1 MFDETTIRF
10 LKNKAVD
17 ARREI
22 LEMVYRANSGHI
34 GGSLSAIELVV
45 ALYYHIMIH
54 DPRNPKWWERDRF
67 ILSKGH
73 CSPVIYAVL
82 ADCGYFPRQD
92 LNHFRRPGC
101 HLQGHP
107 YEPKTPGIDA
117 STGTLGLGLSTACG
131 MALAAKLKGQSHYY
145 YVLCGD
151 GELQEGQIWEAAM
164 FGNKYKLDNVIAF
177 VDRNYLQT
185 DGVTEDVMPLDPLAP
200 KWEAFGWRVFEID
213 GHKFS
218 QIIETVEEAKSLKGK
233 PAVIIARTIK
243 GKGVSFMENEAMWHG
258 TPPDQKQFERAV
270 EELTL
275 GI

>member
-1 MFDETTIRF
+1 
-10 LKNKAVD
+10 
-17 ARREI
+17 
-22 LEMVYRANSGHI
+22 
-34 GGSLSAIELVV
+34 
-45 ALYYHIMIH
+45 
-54 DPRNPKWWERDRF
+54 
-67 ILSKGH
+67 
-73 CSPVIYAVL
+73 VL

-151 GELQEGQIWEAAM
+151 GELQEGQIWEAVM

-177 VDRNYLQT
+177 IDRNYLQT
-185 DGVTEDVMPLDPLAP
+185 DGITEDVMPLDPLAT

-218 QIIETVEEAKSLKGK
+218 QIIETVEKAKAVKGK
-233 PAVIIARTIK
+233 PTVIIARTIK
-243 GKGVSFMENEAMWHG
+243 GKGVPFMENVAMWHG
-258 TPPDQKQFERAV
+258 TPPDKNQFERAV